1 MRNLLLG
8 AVALTLF
15 GCGGGGS
22 GSGAQPETAA
32 PATRTRGSS
41 NLITEAEIS
50 SAAYQNALEIVQNL
64 RPQMLIPRGAGSDAS
79 GLSAASIPIIIY
91 MDDVRLGEPS
101 SLTNIPATRV
111 KEIRFLNARDA
122 TTRFGT
128 GHSSGVI
135 LVTTK
140 R

>member
-8 AVALTLF
+8 AVTLLLF

-22 GSGAQPETAA
+22 GSAAQPETG
-32 PATRTRGSS
+32 TRTTRGSS
-41 NLITEAEIS
+41 NVITETEIGS
-50 SAAYQNALEIVQNL
+50 SQYQNALEVVSNL

-79 GLSAASIPIIIY
+79 GLGAASIPIIVY

-101 SLTNIPATRV
+101 SLINIPATRV

>member
-1 MRNLLLG
+1 MDRLLLG
-8 AVALTLF
+8 TLVLVLT
-15 GCGGGGS
+15 GCGGGGT
-22 GSGAQPETAA
+22 GTAAQPAT
-32 PATRTRGSS
+32 ATRTRGSS
-41 NLITEAEIS
+41 NVITEAEIN
-50 SAAYQNALEIVQNL
+50 SAAYQNALEVVQNL
-64 RPQMLIPRGAGSDAS
+64 RPQMLIPRGTGSDAT

-101 SLTNIPATRV
+101 SLTNIPANRV

-122 TTRFGT
+122 TTRYGT